1 MGKAAF
7 RVYRGGSRKTMK
19 KSDQGATWQDRLKQ
33 SESARK
39 ANAAKR
45 KGSA

>member
-19 KSDQGATWQDRLKQ
+19 KLDPATWRDRVKQ
-33 SESARK
+33 SEIARK

-45 KGSA
+45 KGAA